1 MDRFATLQDV
11 ITFAVGKEEAAYQL
25 YSTTAQRVQSPAAR
39 KMLEEMAAQELG
51 HKRMMELMTQEKL
64 AQYDFQKV
72 PDLKISDY
80 LVDVEV
86 TEDMNFRDVLVF
98 AMKSEEAA
106 FQLYTAAEALAADSE
121 IKHALRLMAT
131 EEKKHK
137 LHLETMYDDKFLAEM

>member
-1 MDRFATLQDV
+1 MHQFKSLQDV
-11 ITFAVGKEEAAYQL
+11 IKFAVSKEEAAYQL
-25 YSTTAQRVQSPAAR
+25 YHTTAQKVQQPAAR

-51 HKRMMELMTQEKL
+51 HKRMMEAMTAEKL
-64 AQYDFQKV
+64 AQYDAVKV

-86 TEDMNFRDVLVF
+86 TEGMSFRDVLVF

-106 FQLYTAAEALAADSE
+106 YRLYTAAEALAEAPE
-121 IKHALRLMAT
+121 VKQALSLMAS

-137 LHLETMYDDKFLAEM
+137 YQLESLYDDKFLAEM